1 MTLTDMRVI
10 VTVVSFICFI
20 GIVFWAFSSQRN
32 KSFDEAAQLPFLD
45 DDHHAGQHAHSV
57 SQHGAQQ

>member
-1 MTLTDMRVI
+1 MTLTDLRVI
-10 VTVVSFICFI
+10 VTVVSFLCFI

-32 KSFDEAAQLPFLD
+32 KSFDEAAQLPFRD
-45 DDHHAGQHAHSV
+45 DDNAGQHAQSV

>member
-1 MTLTDMRVI
+1 MTLTDLRVI

-20 GIVFWAFSSQRN
+20 GIVLWAFSRHRN
-32 KSFDEAAQLPFLD
+32 QSFDEAAMLPFLGD
-45 DDHHAGQHAHSV
+45 DRSGSSEQSV